1 MLIARAPFRISF
13 AGGGADLPSYFSD
26 YGGMVVSSTI
36 SKYFYVMLKPTT
48 DEALEITSADFG
60 TSERRTKQEGL
71 SLEGEMGYLKLILQE
86 FGLREGVSVFTASEV
101 LPGTGL
107 GSSSTV
113 AVALIKAL
121 STLCGHHVTKS
132 HVANM
137 ASGIEIGKLQR
148 PIGLQDQYASSYG
161 GLNVMRFS
169 ESGVEVDQ
177 VNLSL
182 EVQEKFEKSV
192 MLFFTG
198 ESRDAATIL
207 KEQTQS
213 SVDKKPRVM
222 ESLHG
227 IKQSAEELLKAFK
240 SGDIRIVGEII
251 HNSWEMKKR
260 LAGGVSN
267 PVIDEAYELALK
279 LGADG
284 GKIAGAG
291 GGGYL
296 LLICD
301 PLHQE
306 KVTEGLSSL
315 GFKRMT
321 FHFDHGG
328 AQVLVNSMPPISGI
342 NFPKSLV

>member
-13 AGGGADLPSYFSD
+13 AGGGTDLPSYFSD
-26 YGGMVVSSTI
+26 CGGMVVSSTI
-36 SKYFYVMLKPTT
+36 NKYFYVILKPNT
-48 DEALEITSADFG
+48 DEAIEITSADFG
-60 TSERRTKQEGL
+60 TSERRTKQEVL
-71 SLEGEMGYLKLILQE
+71 SVEGDLGYLKLILQQ

-121 STLCGHHVTKS
+121 STLCGRHVTKS

-161 GLNVMRFS
+161 GLNVMRFND
-169 ESGVEVDQ
+169 EGVEVNP
-177 VNLSL
+177 VGLPL
-182 EVQEKFEKSV
+182 EIQEEFEKNV

-198 ESRDAATIL
+198 ESRDAAIIL
-207 KEQTQS
+207 KEQSQS
-213 SVDKKPRVM
+213 SAEKQPSVM

-227 IKQSAEELLKAFK
+227 IKQSAEDVLEAFGV
-240 SGDIRIVGEII
+240 GDIRAIGKII
-251 HNSWEMKKR
+251 HGSWEMKKK

-267 PVIDEAYELALK
+267 PAIDEAYDLAIRK
-279 LGADG
+279 GADG

-301 PLHQE
+301 PVYQE
-306 KVTEGLSSL
+306 KVTQGLSSL
-315 GFKRMT
+315 GLRRMT

-328 AQVLVNSMPPISGI
+328 AQVLVNSMPPIPGLT
-342 NFPKSLV
+342 FPRDLV

>member
-13 AGGGADLPSYFSD
+13 AGGGTDLPTYFSD
-26 YGGMVVSSTI
+26 YGGMVVSCTI
-36 SKYFYVMLKPTT
+36 SKYFYVILKPSA
-48 DEALEITSADFG
+48 DDALEVTSADFG
-60 TSERRTKQEGL
+60 TSERHRRQE
-71 SLEGEMGYLKLILQE
+71 SLNLQGDLGYLKLILRE
-86 FGLREGVSVFTASEV
+86 FGLRQGVSVFTASEV

-121 STLCGHHVTKS
+121 STLCRRHVTKS
-132 HVANM
+132 HIADM

-148 PIGLQDQYASSYG
+148 PIGLQDQYASSFG

-169 ESGVEVDQ
+169 DGGVDVCP
-177 VNLSL
+177 VGLTL
-182 EVQEKFEKSV
+182 EIQEEFEKNV

-198 ESRDAATIL
+198 ESRDATTIL
-207 KEQTQS
+207 KEQSQS
-213 SVDKKPRVM
+213 SAEKTPVVM
-222 ESLHG
+222 DSLHG
-227 IKQSAEELLKAFK
+227 IKQSAEDLLEVFK
-240 SGDIRIVGEII
+240 RGDIRAVGEII
-251 HNSWEMKKR
+251 HNSWEMKKK
-260 LAGGVSN
+260 LASGVSN
-267 PVIDEAYELALK
+267 PAIDEAYDLARK

-301 PLHQE
+301 PMHQD
-306 KVTEGLSSL
+306 KVTDGLSDL

-328 AQVLVNSMPPISGI
+328 AQVLVNSMPLIPGLT
-342 NFPKSLV
+342 FPQDLV

>member
-13 AGGGADLPSYFSD
+13 AGGGTDLPAYFSD

-36 SKYFYVMLKPTT
+36 SKYFYVMLKPSM
-48 DEALEITSADFG
+48 DDALEITSADFG
-60 TSERRTKQEGL
+60 MSERQK
-71 SLEGEMGYLKLILQE
+71 SGEPFNNQGDLGYLKLILQE
-86 FGLREGVSVFTASEV
+86 FGLKQGVSVFTASEV

-121 STLCGHHVTKS
+121 STLCERKVTKS
-132 HVANM
+132 HTADM
-137 ASGIEIGKLQR
+137 ASGIEIGKLKR

-169 ESGVEVDQ
+169 DEGVEVNP
-177 VNLSL
+177 VGLPL
-182 EVQEKFEKSV
+182 ELQEKFERSV

-207 KEQTQS
+207 KEQSQS
-213 SVDKKPRVM
+213 SAEKKPVVID
-222 ESLHG
+222 SLHG
-227 IKQSAEELLKAFK
+227 IKQSSEDLLEVFRL
-240 SGDIRIVGEII
+240 GDIRAVGEII

-260 LAGGVSN
+260 LAEGVSN
-267 PVIDEAYELALK
+267 PAIDEAYDLALK
-279 LGADG
+279 MGADG

-296 LLICD
+296 LLIGD
-301 PLHQE
+301 PRYQD
-306 KVTEGLSSL
+306 KVTESLSAL
-315 GFKRMT
+315 NFKRMT

-328 AQVLVNSMPPISGI
+328 AQVLVNSMPPISGLI
-342 NFPKSLV
+342 FPEISL